1 MEAKKVKDLMIP
13 VQTYATVHMDVTL
26 LDAILTLDKSQEKI
40 KGEIQRLPPKCIE
53 RMQHN
58 DAIYYYVQG
67 GGGWGDPLD
76 RKPDDVARDFRN
88 GLVSPGHARDAY
100 GVVLDTER
108 CEAHVRETEN
118 LRKRMRAERLK

>member
-1 MEAKKVKDLMIP
+1 MIRDSDTRAQFEGGEIP
-13 VQTYATVHMDVTL
+13 SCLED
-26 LDAILTLDKSQEKI
+26 I

-58 DAIYYYVQG
+58 DTIYYYVQG

-76 RKPDDVARDFRN
+76 REPGDVALDFIN
-88 GLVSPGHARDAY
+88 GLVSQEHARAAY
-100 GVVLDTER
+100 GVVLDTESS
-108 CEAHVRETEN
+108 EADEKETEK